1 MGMTTTTG
9 MTMAMGTI
17 TTTDM
22 GTIMGMGT
30 APGRVGWRR
39 SDART
44 AAG

>member
-1 MGMTTTTG
+1 
-9 MTMAMGTI
+9 MTMTMTMTMVTI

-22 GTIMGMGT
+22 GTIMGMDL

-44 AAG
+44 AVG